1 MGTAGMKNAGL
12 VVLAVAVLVMGWRL
26 VEVTREKTSIEE
38 QARTRSGE
46 LQVRLEASGDALEQI
61 QRAHDKAVERMQDHL
76 KPNSCRNERVAL
88 PW

>member
-26 VEVTREKTSIEE
+26 VEVTREQTSIEE

-46 LQVRLEASGDALEQI
+46 LQVRLEASGDALEQV
-61 QRAHDKAVERMQDHL
+61 QRTHNIAVSACKNL
-76 KPNSCRNERVAL
+76 KPNSCRSKRVAL
-88 PW
+88 PR

>member
-1 MGTAGMKNAGL
+1 MMGSAGMKNTGL

-46 LQVRLEASGDALEQI
+46 LQVRLEASGDALGQV
-61 QRAHDKAVERMQDHL
+61 QRAHDIAVERMQTL
-76 KPNSCRNERVAL
+76 GPC
-88 PW
+88 

>member
-46 LQVRLEASGDALEQI
+46 LQVRLEASGDALGQV
-61 QRAHDKAVERMQDHL
+61 QRAHDIAVERMQDT
-76 KPNSCRNERVAL
+76 
-88 PW
+88 